1 MRKHLGRG
9 GRRKAFLVL
18 LAVPAL
24 ALTACGGSTVESADV
39 TTTSSST
46 SETTSSSEETTSS
59 EQSPTAERQSNDS
72 AASRAS
78 SLPDNRVPL
87 TEEDEDFLDAM
98 DSSSI
103 DIEGTEDQVMAAARS
118 ECVDG
123 EDPEYSEILIE
134 AVSGQLIA
142 QERTEL
148 SESEVAQIIADAAES
163 AYC

>member
-1 MRKHLGRG
+1 MRKNLGRR
-9 GRRKAFLVL
+9 GRRTAFLSL

-39 TTTSSST
+39 TTRSSST
-46 SETTSSSEETTSS
+46 SATTSSTEETTSS
-59 EQSPTAERQSNDS
+59 EQTPTSERQSNDS

-78 SLPDNRVPL
+78 ALPDNRVPL

-98 DSSSI
+98 ESSSI

-123 EDPEYSEILIE
+123 EDPEYSEILIK

-148 SESEVAQIIADAAES
+148 SESEVAQIIADAADS